1 MNKFILYGSIYDVH
15 RKKFISTIDGVSD
28 GGHRPLI
35 DMMYCI
41 LDLNNHILYVAYSLI
56 FYWIEHIIL

>member
-1 MNKFILYGSIYDVH
+1 MEVYDVH

-41 LDLNNHILYVAYSLI
+41 LDLNNHILYVAYIASYFI
-56 FYWIEHIIL
+56 GSSI